1 LHFYILL
8 KVRVNLFQKIQK
20 IESRCHNK
28 IELQRDSRLMIRV
41 AVVMKA
47 KRVKVVV
54 IVMIELHNNKF
65 NK

>member
-1 LHFYILL
+1 
-8 KVRVNLFQKIQK
+8 
-20 IESRCHNK
+20 
-28 IELQRDSRLMIRV
+28 MIRV